1 MDKTIEERIREE
13 VKQFIE
19 VVDLDEE
26 RQERYLRLLPK
37 MNGDQLR
44 RVRVHLKRLVMI
56 KASQETIDEIIE
68 KKEVP
73 EDEGGILEKV
83 LAKVMEKAEKVE
95 ERTKRALVV
104 QVFIF

>member
-1 MDKTIEERIREE
+1 
-13 VKQFIE
+13 
-19 VVDLDEE
+19 
-26 RQERYLRLLPK
+26 
-37 MNGDQLR
+37 
-44 RVRVHLKRLVMI
+44 MI

-104 QVFIF
+104 